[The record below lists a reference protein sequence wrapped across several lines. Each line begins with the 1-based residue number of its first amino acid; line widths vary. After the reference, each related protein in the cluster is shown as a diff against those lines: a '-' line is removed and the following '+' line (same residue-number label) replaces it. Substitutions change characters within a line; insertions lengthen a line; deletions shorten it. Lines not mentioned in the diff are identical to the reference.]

1 MGPATI
7 DACAAAG
14 ANMIVS
20 GDGAAAAGAAGAGAD
35 VYASGGGAAAAA
47 ACDGGFKEGNPG
59 TAVVRAEKPGEV
71 MRGLREAVAA
81 RL

>member
-1 MGPATI
+1 MGTI

-20 GDGAAAAGAAGAGAD
+20 G
-35 VYASGGGAAAAA
+35 
-47 ACDGGFKEGNPG
+47 
-59 TAVVRAEKPGEV
+59 TAVVKADKPGEV